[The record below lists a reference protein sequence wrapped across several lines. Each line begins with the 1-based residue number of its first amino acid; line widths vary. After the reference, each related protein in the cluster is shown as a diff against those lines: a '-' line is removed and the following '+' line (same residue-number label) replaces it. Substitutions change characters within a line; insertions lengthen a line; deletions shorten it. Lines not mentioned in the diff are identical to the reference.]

1 MDRAF
6 VRLDRAAC
14 LLKDGDHSGAASFA
28 LESMLALSAEQR
40 RGIISGRAQE
50 LLLSMLAHRHT
61 GPAALELRD
70 LLKLTT
76 AESGSV

>member
-6 VRLDRAAC
+6 VRLGRAAC
-14 LLKDGDHSGAASFA
+14 LLRDGDHSSAATCA

-50 LLLSMLAHRHT
+50 LVKPLLVAGRTS
-61 GPAALELRD
+61 PAALDLRD
-70 LLKLTT
+70 LLELTT
-76 AESGSV
+76 AESGST